1 MKVIRE
7 GFVKS
12 NINVTP
18 NNSSLYSEKETIK
31 SNNGKGYKLNKYM
44 SSSKECCGN

>member
-1 MKVIRE
+1 MQVIRQ

-18 NNSSLYSEKETIK
+18 NNGSLYSEKETIK
-31 SNNGKGYKLNKYM
+31 SNRGKDYQLNKYM